1 VILTLLI
8 GLALV
13 GCSAALIARAVAL
26 KGLSTSARMDQIRE
40 YGLAMAVGAEQP
52 AVPGSGLGTA
62 IDETAS
68 RIGRW
73 AARHLGGFRE
83 DELRR
88 QLTIAGLYAMS
99 PLTFLGYRVL
109 AAILLPAVLVWM
121 LSVMGAPVAF
131 VLLAAVFGLLSGW
144 VLPMT
149 YVRRKAE
156 QRFGRIERDL
166 PELIDVLVLTVEA
179 GLGFNGAMQLASGRM
194 GGPLGDELRL
204 TLQEQSMGLTI
215 NAALTNLLARCDT
228 ASMRSFVRSVLQ
240 GETLGVSMGTILRN
254 LAVEMRKRRRAHA
267 EERAQKAPIK
277 ILFPLVFLIFP
288 SLFGVLLYPAITE
301 FTHALG
307 A

>member
-1 VILTLLI
+1 MILTLLI
-8 GLALV
+8 GLTLV
-13 GCSAALIARAVAL
+13 GCSGALMMRAIAL
-26 KGLSTSARMDQIRE
+26 KGLSASERMDQIRE
-40 YGLAMAVGAEQP
+40 YGLAMAADTDAP
-52 AVPGSGLGTA
+52 SVPTSGLGA
-62 IDETAS
+62 ALDETAS

-83 DELRR
+83 NELRT
-88 QLTIAGLYAMS
+88 QLRIAGLYAVS

-109 AAILLPAVLVWM
+109 AAILLPAVLLWM
-121 LSVMGAPVAF
+121 LSIIGAPVGF
-131 VLLAAVFGLLSGW
+131 VVLAAVFGLLAGW

-179 GLGFNGAMQLASGRM
+179 GH
-194 GGPLGDELRL
+194 GPLGQELRL
-204 TLQEQSMGLTI
+204 TLQEQSMGLSI
-215 NAALTNLLARCDT
+215 NAALTNLLGRCDT
-228 ASMRSFVRSVLQ
+228 PSMRSFVRSVLQ
-240 GETLGVSMGTILRN
+240 GETLGVSMGTIMRN

-307 A
+307 T

>member
-1 VILTLLI
+1 
-8 GLALV
+8 
-13 GCSAALIARAVAL
+13 
-26 KGLSTSARMDQIRE
+26 M
-40 YGLAMAVGAEQP
+40 
-52 AVPGSGLGTA
+52 
-62 IDETAS
+62 
-68 RIGRW
+68 
-73 AARHLGGFRE
+73 
-83 DELRR
+83 
-88 QLTIAGLYAMS
+88 
-99 PLTFLGYRVL
+99 L
-109 AAILLPAVLVWM
+109 AAILLPAVLLWM
-121 LSVMGAPVAF
+121 LSIIGAPVGF
-131 VLLAAVFGLLSGW
+131 VVLAAVFGLLAGW

-179 GLGFNGAMQLASGRM
+179 GLGFNGAMQLASGRLD
-194 GGPLGDELRL
+194 GPLGDELRL
-204 TLQEQSMGLTI
+204 TLQEQSMGLSI

-228 ASMRSFVRSVLQ
+228 PSMRSFVRSVLQ

-307 A
+307 T

>member
-1 VILTLLI
+1 MILTLLI
-8 GLALV
+8 GLALA
-13 GCSAALIARAVAL
+13 GCSGALMTRAIAL
-26 KGLSTSARMDQIRE
+26 KGLSSSARMNQIRE
-40 YGLAMAVGAEQP
+40 YGLAMAAESEQSSVP
-52 AVPGSGLGTA
+52 ATGLGA
-62 IDETAS
+62 ALDETAS
-68 RIGRW
+68 RIGGW

-83 DELRR
+83 EELRT
-88 QLTIAGLYAMS
+88 QLRIAGLYALS

-109 AAILLPAVLVWM
+109 AAILLPAVLLWL
-121 LSVMGAPVAF
+121 LSVIGAPVGFIVIAA
-131 VLLAAVFGLLSGW
+131 VLGLLAGW

-149 YVRRKAE
+149 YLRRKAD

-179 GLGFNGAMQLASGRM
+179 GLGFNGAMQLASGRLA
-194 GGPLGDELRL
+194 GPLGDELRL
-204 TLQEQSMGLTI
+204 TLQEQSMGLST

-228 ASMRSFVRSVLQ
+228 PSMRSFVRSVLQ

-288 SLFGVLLYPAITE
+288 ALFGVLLYPAITE

-307 A
+307 T